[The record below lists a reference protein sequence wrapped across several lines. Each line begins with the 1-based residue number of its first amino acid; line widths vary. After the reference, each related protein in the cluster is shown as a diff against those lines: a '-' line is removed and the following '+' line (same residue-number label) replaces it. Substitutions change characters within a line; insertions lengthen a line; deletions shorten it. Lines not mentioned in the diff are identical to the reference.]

1 MVRFTTAAL
10 VAALTL
16 SGCASIG
23 TNYDPATLAQ
33 LTPGMTEAEVVSRM
47 GAPNSRTIMQ
57 DGSTSLMW
65 LHSSANAFG
74 SGSGK
79 SAVILIDKD
88 GRFVRV
94 LTTTET
100 KLN

>member
-1 MVRFTTAAL
+1 MRFNIAAL
-10 VAALTL
+10 AASIALA
-16 SGCASIG
+16 GCASIG
-23 TNYDPATLAQ
+23 TNFDPATLTQ

-47 GAPNSRTIMQ
+47 GAPNSRTTMQ

-74 SGSGK
+74 SGAAN
-79 SAVILIDKD
+79 SAAVLIDQD
-88 GRFVRV
+88 GKFVRV
-94 LTTTET
+94 ITTTET